1 MDNNSNLINI
11 IQTYRNNIKNLTN
24 QHSSLLISKEIEIIS
39 KDIDNIILT
48 YNDLN
53 KIQNKFT
60 KYSQGI
66 LDSFSPNISYLTN
79 SNSFSLTSL

>member
-24 QHSSLLISKEIEIIS
+24 QHSSLLISKEIENIS